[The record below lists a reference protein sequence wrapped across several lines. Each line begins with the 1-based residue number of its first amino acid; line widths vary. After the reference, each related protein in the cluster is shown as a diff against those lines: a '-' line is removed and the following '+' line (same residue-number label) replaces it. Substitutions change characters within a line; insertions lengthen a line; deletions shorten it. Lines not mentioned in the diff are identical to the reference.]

1 MDSFSNYVEDSGGS
15 VSRLDAK
22 RSKSFNKS
30 YNNTSASMAFIDEPE
45 LDWIPGDARTLAHD
59 FRLQHGNDLSPELIA
74 GLLKDLNKIWGDR
87 ERK

>member
-1 MDSFSNYVEDSGGS
+1 MKKARGMDAFSNYIEDSGGS

-22 RSKSFNKS
+22 RS
-30 YNNTSASMAFIDEPE
+30 NNTSASLAFTNEPE

>member
-1 MDSFSNYVEDSGGS
+1 MKKARGMDSFSNYVEDSGGS

-22 RSKSFNKS
+22 STLNA
-30 YNNTSASMAFIDEPE
+30 SASLAFTDEPE
-45 LDWIPGDARTLAHD
+45 LDWIPGDARTLAHE
-59 FRLQHGNDLSPELIA
+59 FRLQHGNDLSPALIA

>member
-15 VSRLDAK
+15 VSRLDA
-22 RSKSFNKS
+22 RSTLNKS
-30 YNNTSASMAFIDEPE
+30 TLNASASLAFTDEPE
-45 LDWIPGDARTLAHD
+45 LDWIPGDARTLAHE
-59 FRLQHGNDLSPELIA
+59 FRLQHGNDLSPALIA